1 MIFAPGANQGPLLG
15 VLYTGP
21 FGLVLGVI
29 WGAIRASRRRG

>member
-21 FGLVLGVI
+21 IGLLVGFV
-29 WGAIRASRRRG
+29 WGGLRANRRS